1 MATPAQKRLIQKRLA
16 DIRKA
21 NNARFKWFKWT
32 GFSGMTLRD
41 WIGALATPLTILI
54 TIIALYLSVNQFNMQ
69 QANDHMKS
77 IDEQQQT
84 TLETYLDRM
93 SDLLFTDKLGE
104 SRFGDEVR
112 QVARARTLTALQ
124 NLNPARKGIL
134 LQFLYESGLISQPR
148 TTSDK
153 VNPILSMSDANLSGA
168 DLRNAKLGDADLSGA
183 DLSGADLSSADLTGI
198 NLEDS
203 NLSGAHLENAQLS
216 GNLDFANLIGSNL
229 KDAYLEN
236 ANLVGADL
244 DCASLKGAHLE
255 NAHLASVNL
264 SRTDLRGADLQKAQV
279 EITPTPGGVFN
290 GGCAPLLH
298 P

>member
-183 DLSGADLSSADLTGI
+183 DLSGADLTGI